1 MPEQTFSCV
10 NGTMQ
15 NNDKWL
21 SGQFPVPSGLE
32 QKTAEGIAQAFSKV
46 QLTME
51 KTSRTLWGT
60 KRIAKQSKVCYEK
73 NYRGFFSF

>member
-1 MPEQTFSCV
+1 
-10 NGTMQ
+10 MQ
-15 NNDKWL
+15 NNYDWL

-51 KTSRTLWGT
+51 KTSFGVQLGLKLFSLSNQGLILGSKLNTLFQALLFT
-60 KRIAKQSKVCYEK
+60 S
-73 NYRGFFSF
+73 

>member
-1 MPEQTFSCV
+1 
-10 NGTMQ
+10 MQ
-15 NNDKWL
+15 NNYDWL

-51 KTSRTLWGT
+51 KTSRIMGNKAHCSAIESRLRKELPWLL
-60 KRIAKQSKVCYEK
+60 
-73 NYRGFFSF
+73 